1 MPTRRQVVLPPERT
15 ISPPFAPSHAATAS
29 THRLVSVVR
38 TRPRLT
44 GDACAADGVNL
55 FGSWRRTW
63 RICSKT
69 VSPRQP
75 ARGVSSSPIRSVGL
89 APSEPPKAR
98 VLQRTPSALSPGPP
112 HPRTHP
118 IEWAECVESQV
129 RPPPHA
135 ARPSRTPAPTGG
147 LPSLAGCDAFYHS
160 CVCSSD
166 VRGTLWW
173 PARVFPLP
181 QQQMRPRVG
190 WPTQIY
196 SARMRGRAKTATA
209 VARRVATQP
218 CGVVL

>member
-1 MPTRRQVVLPPERT
+1 MLETHPESIIVHAGKWDDSVTHWQRHLYVHDGGTGTCKPRPSMPTRRQVVLPPERT

-55 FGSWRRTW
+55 FGSWRRTR

-147 LPSLAGCDAFYHS
+147 RPSLAGCDAFYHS
-160 CVCSSD
+160 CEDCVAAAPD
-166 VRGTLWW
+166 EEDTDTLE
-173 PARVFPLP
+173 PEA
-181 QQQMRPRVG
+181 
-190 WPTQIY
+190 
-196 SARMRGRAKTATA
+196 
-209 VARRVATQP
+209 
-218 CGVVL
+218 